1 MSNTTISRPE
11 SLKSNKE
18 LSTQAGGLSGEPLKQ
33 LSTQCVKDMAILTKG
48 NNFFFMKI
56 INYLRLF

>member
-48 NNFFFMKI
+48 NNFFFYE
-56 INYLRLF
+56 NY